1 MCLGQKQLCGSPGTH
16 PAWRQVHSKD
26 LHSHL
31 SMSAP
36 VLSALSCLSS
46 AGCPHCTFIIPR
58 PFLSAALLFRQSFR
72 INKCSFQTIYFLCLT
87 QVLDYDAKVALNL
100 WFSCLSFEWLWL
112 LTDLSHQARFYCL
125 LLTNSSLPPQLFAS
139 VCIHFW
145 ETASS
150 DIILSWQPP
159 GGVWQIRSIM
169 LQLVWLLMSAAMA
182 NLSDAGQGSFSRIAC
197 KILPLWFPS
206 VPLCVICLAFV
217 ELLGSVSLWFCLY
230 FEMFSAVSSLF
241 FFLVL

>member
-100 WFSCLSFEWLWL
+100 WFSCLSFPSARDLRCIVICCHWWPMALYFCLIFLLWSESLTHQTRAL
-112 LTDLSHQARFYCL
+112 LVSFTPRCFIFISNYLFTYLVYVEQWDHTL
-125 LLTNSSLPPQLFAS
+125 LHNIHVVVRGQLFS
-139 VCIHFW
+139 
-145 ETASS
+145 
-150 DIILSWQPP
+150 P
-159 GGVWQIRSIM
+159 
-169 LQLVWLLMSAAMA
+169 
-182 NLSDAGQGSFSRIAC
+182 
-197 KILPLWFPS
+197 
-206 VPLCVICLAFV
+206 
-217 ELLGSVSLWFCLY
+217 
-230 FEMFSAVSSLF
+230 
-241 FFLVL
+241 